1 MFYTPQISDNLKILI
16 DEEVKDFMVI
26 NSRDVLNIQEEHCV
40 LK

>member
-26 NSRDVLNIQEEHCV
+26 NSGDVLNIQEEHCV